1 MFKWDVYGKKDER
14 WKNGYHLKDGTRK
27 DSYDLEVCNGMFMVR
42 RMKDR
47 RMVMI

>member
-1 MFKWDVYGKKDER
+1 MEEWLSFEGW
-14 WKNGYHLKDGTRK
+14 NLRK